1 MFACDSWLRHHEM
14 VLPRFPLPRK
24 FILGMYKV
32 SGADL
37 PSVNER
43 QTGRKVWSVS
53 GQMAT
58 VDRPFPLAYFPI
70 QFHFFPLT
78 LFDFTTKCEK
88 IYVYRDGR
96 RAHILLQPP
105 IHPHLPIVSHPIP
118 RGSWYVF
125 PGLRREKRLEEWN
138 TNQSLPKEGG
148 LKQRKER
155 VEKRRANRVNDGEG

>member
-1 MFACDSWLRHHEM
+1 MFACDSWLHHHEM

-105 IHPHLPIVSHPIP
+105 IHPHLSILSHPIP
-118 RGSWYVF
+118 RGMFFRDYEE
-125 PGLRREKRLEEWN
+125 RRGSKNETRIKVCRRKADWN
-138 TNQSLPKEGG
+138 SK
-148 LKQRKER
+148 RKE
-155 VEKRRANRVNDGEG
+155 

>member
-1 MFACDSWLRHHEM
+1 MFACDSWLHHHEM

-88 IYVYRDGR
+88 IYVYRDDR

-105 IHPHLPIVSHPIP
+105 IPPHLPILFHPIP
-118 RGSWYVF
+118 RGSWLVVCF
-125 PGLRREKRLEEWN
+125 SGTTKREEARRMKHESKFA
-138 TNQSLPKEGG
+138 EGRRTETAKG
-148 LKQRKER
+148 KSRKEKS
-155 VEKRRANRVNDGEG
+155 E